1 MRAVIVGLV
10 AVMAAGCG
18 GGEAAAEMSGELH
31 FVRSGGF
38 AGEHDELTIQPNG
51 DAALTVRSG
60 DAAQFRLSD
69 EEMDDLQSALDGVDL
84 AGMDSDLTSEKPA
97 PDAFMYS
104 VTYGNKELRT
114 DDPSVPDELKDLLG
128 TLNGIVENHRP

>member
-1 MRAVIVGLV
+1 VIVGLV
-10 AVMAAGCG
+10 AVMVAGCG
-18 GGEAAAEMSGELH
+18 GGEAATEMSDELH

-38 AGEHDELTIQPNG
+38 AGVHDELTIQPNG
-51 DAALTVRSG
+51 DTALTVRGG

-69 EEMDDLQSALDGVDL
+69 EEMDDLRNALDRVDL
-84 AGMDSDLTSEKPA
+84 AGMDSDLTSEQPA

-104 VTYGNKELRT
+104 ITYGNKELRT

-128 TLNGIVENHRP
+128 TLNGIVENHQP